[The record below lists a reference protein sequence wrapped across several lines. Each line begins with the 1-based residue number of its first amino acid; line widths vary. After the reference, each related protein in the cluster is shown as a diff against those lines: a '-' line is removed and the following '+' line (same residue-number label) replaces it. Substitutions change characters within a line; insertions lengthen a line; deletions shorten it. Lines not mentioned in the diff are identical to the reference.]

1 MVSHW
6 ADRGPCKGSL
16 MLNCPKKYRHPF
28 MVCRMPNSA
37 FSCEVLQEPFRLL
50 KIDLLFLKGCFGWSN
65 LFPRLFQFLT
75 YTSRILL
82 KLIVFRSGFVRL
94 GLCFL
99 KLLLLT
105 SIASTTDIGEPLGF
119 LGDLLLCVADSCF
132 CCFHVISNM
141 ALLGLSKIKEQRKI
155 ID

>member
-50 KIDLLFLKGCFGWSN
+50 KIDLLFLKGCFGWFN
-65 LFPRLFQFLT
+65 LLPCLFHFST
-75 YTSRILL
+75 YTSRVLL
-82 KLIVFRSGFVRL
+82 KLFIFRPGLVRL
-94 GLCFL
+94 RLCFL
-99 KLLLLT
+99 ELLLLT
-105 SIASTTDIGEPLGF
+105 SIASTTGIGEPLGF
-119 LGDLLLCVADSCF
+119 LGDLLLCVADSC
-132 CCFHVISNM
+132 ISWFYIISDL
-141 ALLGLSKIKEQRKI
+141 ALLGLSNNIRE
-155 ID
+155 